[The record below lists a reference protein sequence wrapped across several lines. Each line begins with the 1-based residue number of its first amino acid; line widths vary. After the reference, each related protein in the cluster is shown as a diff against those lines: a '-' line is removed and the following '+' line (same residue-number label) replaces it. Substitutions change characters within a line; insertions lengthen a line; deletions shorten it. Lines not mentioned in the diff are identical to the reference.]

1 MIANKTRNNL
11 TAENLFP
18 HKIYWLN
25 QISDELPETTL
36 ITDYVRPAIYE
47 GSKKSVSFE
56 IPNNL
61 SEKIIKFTNNSD
73 FAIYLLLLAVLSI
86 FLKKY
91 NGTHD
96 IVIGSPIYQKARGN
110 ESLPTKV
117 IPLRF
122 KVDNQL
128 AFKDLLVQVKE
139 IAVNGYTHQNYSFN
153 ELIELLNLPNTQ
165 NRCSIFDVI
174 ALLDNIHRL
183 EDIKELK
190 NDLTFSFKVNGNL
203 IASSIYYNDLLFT
216 EESIK
221 IITKYYINILE
232 TVLNNCLIKVSDIPI
247 LSKSDR
253 NTLLTTFNDNTKL
266 YPINQTIDK
275 LFEKQVEQT
284 PDKFAAV
291 FINTQVTYR
300 QLNDKANQLA
310 IFLSKLGVQKGD
322 FVGIIKERDINF
334 LVGILAIHKV
344 GGVYVPIDSTY
355 PPDRIKYMISNSEV
369 RMLLTDSSYLDILVD
384 SKENC
389 PSLECLVCLDIKA
402 DKQALTLTNSIKIY
416 DELDFGNLP
425 KENLEVNCQGI
436 DPAYMIY
443 TSGSTGMPKG
453 VIIRH
458 GSAINHIYAE
468 FDALELNEDLA
479 FLQTAP
485 ASSDISVWQFLAPIL
500 IGGKTVIIDTETICN
515 PEQLFKVIKQEKIT
529 IVELVPVVLSGLLD
543 YISQLTTEERLL
555 TNLKWM
561 MVTGESVSVELVNK
575 WLRIYPSI
583 QVVNAYGPSEA
594 ADDITQLIV
603 EQPLPEIQRTVP
615 IGKPLANLNLYILDA
630 QMQLVPIG
638 FPGEICV
645 SGYGVAEGY
654 WQNEEMTKANFVPNP
669 FSTSAKPLPG
679 IERDLIYKTGDLGR
693 WLPDGNIEFLG
704 RIDRQVKIRGF
715 RIELGEIE
723 TLISQHSAVK
733 ETVVI
738 VREDNSNDKR
748 LVAYVVLSPEFHQ
761 DDQATNELIQ
771 QLRNLLKERLPEY
784 MVPSAIL
791 SLEALPLTPSG
802 KIDRRALPV
811 PNFQNEEVSF
821 VAPRT
826 PAEEIVADI
835 WMQIL
840 KRSHLGIHDN
850 FFDLGGHSLLATQ
863 VISRLR
869 EAFKVELPLRSLFEA
884 PTVAQLVER
893 IEKML
898 TVQQLQFISMDAVD
912 REEIEI

>member
-11 TAENLFP
+11 NAENLFP

-36 ITDYVRPAIYE
+36 IADYVRPAIYE
-47 GSKKSVSFE
+47 GTKKSVSFE
-56 IPNNL
+56 ILNDL
-61 SEKIIKFTNNSD
+61 SEKIIKFTNNSN

-86 FLKKY
+86 FFKKY
-91 NGTHD
+91 NGTND
-96 IVIGSPIYQKARGN
+96 VIVGSPIYPKTRSDDNLQ
-110 ESLPTKV
+110 TKV

-122 KVDNQL
+122 NVDNQL

-139 IAVNGYTHQNYSFN
+139 IAVNGHTHQNYSFD

-165 NRCSIFDVI
+165 NRFFIFDAI
-174 ALLDNIHRL
+174 ALLENIHRL
-183 EDIKELK
+183 EDVKELK
-190 NDLTFSFKVNGNL
+190 NDLIFSFKVNGNL
-203 IASSIYYNDLLFT
+203 IACHIYYNDLLFT
-216 EESIK
+216 EKSIR
-221 IITKYYINILE
+221 IIADCYINILNC
-232 TVLNNCLIKVSDIPI
+232 VINNSLTQISDIAV
-247 LSKSDR
+247 LSASDR
-253 NTLLTTFNDNTKL
+253 NILLKDFNDNTKL
-266 YPINQTIDK
+266 YPINQTIDQ
-275 LFEKQVEQT
+275 LFEKQVQQT

-291 FINTQVTYR
+291 FGNTQLKYR
-300 QLNDKANQLA
+300 ELNDKANKLA
-310 IFLSKLGVQKGD
+310 IFLSKLGVQKGN

-334 LVGILAIHKV
+334 LIGILAIHKV

-369 RMLLTDSSYLDILVD
+369 RILLTDSSYLDILVASQED
-384 SKENC
+384 C
-389 PSLECLVCLDIKA
+389 PVLECLICLDIKSE
-402 DKQALTLTNSIKIY
+402 QQSFNTIKIY
-416 DELDFGNLP
+416 DELDFDNFP
-425 KENLEVNCQGI
+425 KENLKVNHQGI

-443 TSGSTGMPKG
+443 TSGSTGLPKG

-468 FDALELNEDLA
+468 FDALELTEDLT

-500 IGGKTVIIDTETICN
+500 IGGKTVIIDTESICN
-515 PEQLFKVIKQEKIT
+515 PEKLFKVIKEEKIT

-543 YISQLTTEERLL
+543 YISQLPTDARLL
-555 TNLKWM
+555 PDLKWM

-575 WLRIYPSI
+575 WLRMYPSI
-583 QVVNAYGPSEA
+583 KVVNAYGPSEA
-594 ADDITQLIV
+594 ADDITQFIV
-603 EQPLPEIQRTVP
+603 TQPLPDNQRTVP
-615 IGKPLANLNLYILDA
+615 IGKPLANLNIYILDA

-645 SGYGVAEGY
+645 SGFGVAEGY
-654 WQNEEMTKANFVPNP
+654 WQNEKMTKSNFVPNP
-669 FSTSAKPLPG
+669 FSTNAKPLPG
-679 IERDLIYKTGDLGR
+679 IDRDLIYKTGDLGR

-704 RIDRQVKIRGF
+704 RIDHQVKIRGF

-723 TLISQHSAVK
+723 ALINQHSAVK

-738 VREDNSNDKR
+738 VREENAHDKR
-748 LVAYVVLSPEFHQ
+748 LIAYVVLSPEFHQ
-761 DDQATNELIQ
+761 NEIATSELIQ
-771 QLRNLLKERLPEY
+771 KLRNLLKERLPDY

-802 KIDRRALPV
+802 KIDRRALPI
-811 PNFQNEEVSF
+811 PNFQNEEISF

-826 PAEEIVADI
+826 PAEELVADI

-840 KRSHLGIHDN
+840 KREHLGIHDN

-869 EAFKVELPLRSLFEA
+869 EAFRVELPLRSLFEA